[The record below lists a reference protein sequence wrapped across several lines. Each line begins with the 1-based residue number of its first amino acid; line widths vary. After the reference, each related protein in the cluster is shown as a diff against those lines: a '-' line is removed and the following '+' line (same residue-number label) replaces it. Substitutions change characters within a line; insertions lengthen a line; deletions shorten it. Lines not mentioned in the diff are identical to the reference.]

1 MSKLKETTK
10 YTSFTV
16 ILLLATLFLS
26 CARNAVD
33 EAKELVKNRKFNEA
47 ILILKQDNSPSA
59 LFLLGQ
65 IQLRLNHP
73 INAFKSFDRAVRK
86 SPQYKKLVIT
96 RLLNFAHAMDERG
109 KDYLASRAYEK
120 VLSFDENVDLGMGY
134 KTLGEWYYNKEEY
147 EEAIP
152 LLQKALF
159 VSPQNDDIRLMLIR
173 ANMKIDNMKDALNIT
188 KEGMK
193 ISNNWQ
199 FRYMEGKLGYILG
212 EKYYKEG
219 KYNDALLML
228 SKTIATGLPEVLKD
242 DAYFLMGKIHFNKKD
257 YKEAEACFKKV
268 VELNPFTKG
277 KIVRETQERLNVL
290 KEMEG
295 NK

>member
-1 MSKLKETTK
+1 
-10 YTSFTV
+10 V
-16 ILLLATLFLS
+16 
-26 CARNAVD
+26 RNAVD

-73 INAFKSFDRAVRK
+73 INAFKSFDKAMRE
-86 SPQYKKLVIT
+86 SPQYKKDIIA
-96 RLLNFAHAMDERG
+96 RLLNFAHTMDERG

-193 ISNNWQ
+193 ISNDWQ
-199 FRYMEGKLGYILG
+199 FRYMDGKLGYILG
-212 EKYYKEG
+212 EKYYKDG

-290 KEMEG
+290 KEMEE

>member
-26 CARNAVD
+26 CVRNAVD

-73 INAFKSFDRAVRK
+73 INAFKSFDKAMRE
-86 SPQYKKLVIT
+86 SPQYKKLIIA
-96 RLLNFAHAMDERG
+96 RLLNFAHTMDERG

-193 ISNNWQ
+193 ISNDWQ
-199 FRYMEGKLGYILG
+199 FRYMDGKLGYILG
-212 EKYYKEG
+212 EKYYKDG

-290 KEMEG
+290 KEMEE